1 MRLGIDV
8 GSTTV
13 KTVVLDDQYN
23 VVHTEYRRHYS
34 KVADTLADM
43 LARIRELFPDMDGAD
58 VALSG
63 SAGLGL
69 AERAGLP
76 FVQEVH
82 ATRLA
87 AERFTPGVDVVIEL
101 GGEDAK
107 LLFLSGLYDAR
118 MNGSCAGGTGA
129 FIDQMATLLKI
140 SVGELNERAK
150 SENPPIA
157 FTFPRDATID
167 DTHIAQARWGS
178 AITLAYLDALGVR
191 RFFENRAGHVG
202 FPAHAGRIFEMLA
215 SERMIHV
222 APKRET
228 WQRRASFPRTCDFTL
243 ADTYAAFQ
251 CFARNERALVAHL
264 SKTYQAIREPYQV
277 NSVLLVLASFTLAD
291 TGDVN
296 ATNAR
301 PAGGIDRDEGLSMG
315 IGMLLDRTGIP
326 MTYHVTSA
334 SPSAEEVSGLVA
346 SAKSNF
352 GAKRVI
358 VVAGR
363 TPHAREI
370 VETLAESGDGFVF
383 FRPLET
389 AAFDLQAWVADA
401 SDYITTQSGS
411 YKVKSRTDEMAGIRV
426 KDTVLWGRDYAKIAR
441 KQGRAEDEA
450 RDLALDG
457 YICISSSETKLTA
470 GTLFH
475 IYRELWRLTEPF
487 QLLESDFSPS
497 PYPVAH
503 AIHMRAHFL
512 VCYAAFFALRLLRSD
527 MGWSRNAA
535 QVADALLRMEGSHL
549 AENWFLFSYRSP
561 ITDEIERAAGVDVA
575 RRLRTAADIKR
586 DIAKARKHIERQEG

>member
-1 MRLGIDV
+1 MHLK
-8 GSTTV
+8 
-13 KTVVLDDQYN
+13 KTKRGERVYLSVVQNYREGGKTKTKTIESIGYVDQFTSQYADPIA
-23 VVHTEYRRHYS
+23 HFQAY
-34 KVADTLADM
+34 VA
-43 LARIRELFPDMDGAD
+43 
-58 VALSG
+58 
-63 SAGLGL
+63 
-69 AERAGLP
+69 
-76 FVQEVH
+76 
-82 ATRLA
+82 
-87 AERFTPGVDVVIEL
+87 
-101 GGEDAK
+101 
-107 LLFLSGLYDAR
+107 
-118 MNGSCAGGTGA
+118 
-129 FIDQMATLLKI
+129 
-140 SVGELNERAK
+140 ELNERAK

-178 AITLAYLDALGVR
+178 AIALAYLDALGVR

-277 NSVLLVLASFTLAD
+277 NSVLLVLASFALAD

-301 PAGGIDRDEGLSMG
+301 LAGGIDRDEGLSMG

-334 SPSAEEVSGLVA
+334 TPSADEVSGLVA

-370 VETLAESGDGFVF
+370 AETLADSGDGFVF

-441 KQGRAEDEA
+441 KQGRAEDET
-450 RDLALDG
+450 RDLALDATFA
-457 YICISSSETKLTA
+457 YHQAKRSSPPVPCFTSIA
-470 GTLFH
+470 SCGA
-475 IYRELWRLTEPF
+475 
-487 QLLESDFSPS
+487 SPS
-497 PYPVAH
+497 
-503 AIHMRAHFL
+503 RFNCL
-512 VCYAAFFALRLLRSD
+512 
-527 MGWSRNAA
+527 N
-535 QVADALLRMEGSHL
+535 
-549 AENWFLFSYRSP
+549 P
-561 ITDEIERAAGVDVA
+561 IS
-575 RRLRTAADIKR
+575 RLRPIPLPMPYTCARISWCATPHSSPCVCFAAIWDGAETPPKSPTR
-586 DIAKARKHIERQEG
+586 FYAWKAATWPRIGFCSAIEAP

>member
-1 MRLGIDV
+1 MHLK
-8 GSTTV
+8 
-13 KTVVLDDQYN
+13 KTKRGERIYLSVVQNYREGGKTKTKTIESIGYVDQFTSQYADPIA
-23 VVHTEYRRHYS
+23 HFQAY
-34 KVADTLADM
+34 VA
-43 LARIRELFPDMDGAD
+43 
-58 VALSG
+58 
-63 SAGLGL
+63 
-69 AERAGLP
+69 
-76 FVQEVH
+76 
-82 ATRLA
+82 
-87 AERFTPGVDVVIEL
+87 
-101 GGEDAK
+101 
-107 LLFLSGLYDAR
+107 
-118 MNGSCAGGTGA
+118 
-129 FIDQMATLLKI
+129 
-140 SVGELNERAK
+140 ELNERAK

-178 AITLAYLDALGVR
+178 AIALAYLDALGVR

-301 PAGGIDRDEGLSMG
+301 LADGIDRDEGLSMG

-326 MTYHVTSA
+326 MIYHVTSA
-334 SPSAEEVSGLVA
+334 TPSADEVSGLVA

-441 KQGRAEDEA
+441 KQGRTEDEA

-512 VCYAAFFALRLLRSD
+512 MCYAAFFALRLLRSD